1 MYLNTQL
8 DSKYIDLIK
17 LVEIYIYESNAK
29 EINIEKKNRD
39 KS

>member
-29 EINIEKKNRD
+29 EINIEK
-39 KS
+39 